1 MTVAGSGNPCGA
13 QQDHASHM
21 TMADME
27 MPGVPMDMQ
36 TDPDGAPAD
45 SRSGCPFPVSLAGC
59 QAMTSCAPSAVV
71 VDSEAPV
78 VMASRTH
85 AELASR
91 VEQPRSVTRAPE
103 LPPPRA

>member
-13 QQDHASHM
+13 QADHASHM

-36 TDPDGAPAD
+36 TDSDGAPAD
-45 SRSGCPFPVSLAGC
+45 SHSGCPLPVSLAGC
-59 QAMTSCAPSAVV
+59 QAMVSCAPSGVV
-71 VDSEAPV
+71 VDSPAQI
-78 VMASRTH
+78 ATALRTH

-91 VEQPRSVTRAPE
+91 VEQLQSVTRAPE